1 MIPKPRRTKS
11 KQAIEDARCTYCEYC
26 GKGGS
31 VHVHHVVSRGA
42 GGGDTAD
49 NLISLCIR
57 CHARTHSGE
66 IPRVAL
72 EQIVGGR

>member
-11 KQAIEDARCTYCEYC
+11 RQAIEDARCTYCEYC

-31 VHVHHVVSRGA
+31 VHVHHVRAKGA

-49 NLISLCIR
+49 NLISLCAR

-66 IPRVAL
+66 IPRSAL
-72 EQIVGGR
+72 EQIVGER

>member
-11 KQAIEDARCTYCEYC
+11 RQAIEDARKTYCEYC
-26 GKGGS
+26 GTGGS
-31 VHVHHVVSRGA
+31 VHAHHVVSRGA

-66 IPRVAL
+66 IPRGAL
-72 EQIVGGR
+72 EQIVGER